1 MSHSMTSDEKRAPL
15 KFSRQGYNE
24 VYRKSKDWLE
34 NRKFAVAFFF
44 VTFPT
49 VHIAVKNALSP
60 QPINFDDL
68 PVKQEYIC

>member
-34 NRKFAVAFFF
+34 NRKFAVAFFR
-44 VTFPT
+44 
-49 VHIAVKNALSP
+49 HISNGSHRCSLSP

-68 PVKQEYIC
+68 PVKQEYIR

>member
-44 VTFPT
+44 R
-49 VHIAVKNALSP
+49 HISNGSHRCEKLS
-60 QPINFDDL
+60 QPSANKL
-68 PVKQEYIC
+68 